1 MANEDVYVSLTS
13 EEQRKYRSE
22 LLLAQTEVLNLIKK
36 MQTVKDI
43 RSEKAEYRQKLAR
56 EFATVL
62 AGIKRFNEKMP
73 SPKIPKNFLD
83 KGPVGDV
90 APIVKTIAVEK
101 NYVAPQGESTMD
113 EDALE
118 KELREIQEQ
127 LRMING

>member
-36 MQTVKDI
+36 MQIIKDI
-43 RSEKAEYRQKLAR
+43 RSEKSEYRQKLAR
-56 EFATVL
+56 EYSSVL
-62 AGIKRFNEKMP
+62 DGLKRFNEKMP

-83 KGPVGDV
+83 KASVESKPFVE
-90 APIVKTIAVEK
+90 KTIVEK
-101 NYVAPQGESTMD
+101 VSVSQPTESTMD

-118 KELREIQEQ
+118 RELREIQEQ
-127 LRMING
+127 LRMMTG